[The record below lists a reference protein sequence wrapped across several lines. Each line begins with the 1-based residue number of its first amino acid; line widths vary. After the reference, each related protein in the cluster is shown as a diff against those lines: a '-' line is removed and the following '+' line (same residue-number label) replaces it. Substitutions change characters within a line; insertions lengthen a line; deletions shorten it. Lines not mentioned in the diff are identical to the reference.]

1 VHGIGCPIFVSCQY
15 GGLRVRCHERANQ
28 FSGGQAT
35 KEWENPLQDLFESYV
50 SDLYKLRES
59 FHVDLTSTARELSQ
73 AMDDYSRRSEAELTS
88 FMDKVASRGVE
99 LEAAAAARLDQFRGL
114 PATRGLPNV
123 NDGPLALTPSNVDQ
137 VKIAAAAE
145 RAVAD
150 ELRVENDEAHRP
162 RSGRAIALVR
172 SEPAA

>member
-88 FMDKVASRGVE
+88 FMAWNSKPQRRQGSISF
-99 LEAAAAARLDQFRGL
+99 AAFLQ
-114 PATRGLPNV
+114 
-123 NDGPLALTPSNVDQ
+123 
-137 VKIAAAAE
+137 
-145 RAVAD
+145 
-150 ELRVENDEAHRP
+150 
-162 RSGRAIALVR
+162 
-172 SEPAA
+172 PAACRMSMTGRSHLPHPTWMK

>member
-1 VHGIGCPIFVSCQY
+1 VHGIDCTIFVSCQSD
-15 GGLRVRCHERANQ
+15 GLRVRCQQRANQ
-28 FSGGQAT
+28 SSGGQAT
-35 KEWENPLQDLFESYV
+35 KEWENPLQDIFESYV
-50 SDLYKLRES
+50 SDLYKLREA
-59 FHVDLTSTARELSQ
+59 FYDDLASTARELSQ
-73 AMDDYSRRSEAELTS
+73 AMDDYSRLSEAALTS

-114 PATRGLPNV
+114 PAARLPNV
-123 NDGPLALTPSNVDQ
+123 IDGPLAHAPP
-137 VKIAAAAE
+137 AAAGE

-150 ELRVENDEAHRP
+150 ELRIENDEAHRP

>member
-1 VHGIGCPIFVSCQY
+1 M
-15 GGLRVRCHERANQ
+15 
-28 FSGGQAT
+28 
-35 KEWENPLQDLFESYV
+35 QDLFESYV

-73 AMDDYSRRSEAELTS
+73 AMDDDSRREAALTS

-123 NDGPLALTPSNVDQ
+123 NDGPLALTPSNVDE
-137 VKIAAAAE
+137 VKTAAAAE

>member
-1 VHGIGCPIFVSCQY
+1 
-15 GGLRVRCHERANQ
+15 
-28 FSGGQAT
+28 
-35 KEWENPLQDLFESYV
+35 
-50 SDLYKLRES
+50 
-59 FHVDLTSTARELSQ
+59 
-73 AMDDYSRRSEAELTS
+73 
-88 FMDKVASRGVE
+88 MDKVASRGVE

>member
-1 VHGIGCPIFVSCQY
+1 MASAAPFLSVASLVDFVCAVTSGRISHLEDKQRKNRRNPCRIF
-15 GGLRVRCHERANQ
+15 
-28 FSGGQAT
+28 
-35 KEWENPLQDLFESYV
+35 FESYV
-50 SDLYKLRES
+50 SDLYKLRQA
-59 FHVDLTSTARELSQ
+59 FYDDLASTARELSQ
-73 AMDDYSRRSEAELTS
+73 VMDDYSRLSEAALTS

-114 PATRGLPNV
+114 PAARLPNV
-123 NDGPLALTPSNVDQ
+123 NDRPLARAPPADQ
-137 VKIAAAAE
+137 VKTAAAGE

-150 ELRVENDEAHRP
+150 ELRIENDEAHRP

>member
-1 VHGIGCPIFVSCQY
+1 M
-15 GGLRVRCHERANQ
+15 E
-28 FSGGQAT
+28 
-35 KEWENPLQDLFESYV
+35 ENAMQDLFESYV
-50 SDLYKLRES
+50 SDLYKLRDA
-59 FHVDLTSTARELSQ
+59 FHAQLVAHATELSR
-73 AMDDYSRRSEAELTS
+73 AMDDYSRQTQAALTS
-88 FMDKVASRGVE
+88 LMENIATRGVE

-150 ELRVENDEAHRP
+150 EPRVENDEAHRP

>member
-1 VHGIGCPIFVSCQY
+1 M
-15 GGLRVRCHERANQ
+15 
-28 FSGGQAT
+28 
-35 KEWENPLQDLFESYV
+35 QDLFESYV

-73 AMDDYSRRSEAELTS
+73 AMDDYSRRSEAALTS

-145 RAVAD
+145 RAVAVG
-150 ELRVENDEAHRP
+150 LGVESDEAQRP